1 MHNFGRPP
9 NFMENW
15 FVSWFNSPYYHI
27 LYKNRDESEAA
38 AFVQRLGNHLS
49 LPHGSKV
56 LDLACGK
63 GRHSAQLRK
72 FGFEVIGIDLS
83 DESIASAKEEFEQDG
98 LEFYE
103 HDMRELY
110 WSEYFDL
117 VVNLFTSFGYF
128 HSVED
133 DQNTISSVADSMKPG
148 GLLVIDFLNAV
159 KVKAN
164 LVEEE
169 TKTIDGVTF
178 DLNRSV
184 ESGIIKKQ
192 IRVVDGQVELEFEE
206 KVDAL
211 ELDDFKL
218 YFDRAELELI
228 ETFGDYNLNPFDEN
242 ESNRLIMICRK
253 G

>member
-133 DQNTISSVADSMKPG
+133 DQKTISSVADSMKPG